1 MKRTIQTYTFLL
13 TLLALLQACNDP
25 SPLGRMG
32 GAIDSLI
39 EQRPDSVLHLLQDI
53 DYNALDEEGQ
63 AHYGLLFTAARYKL
77 YQPVDT
83 TFINRSIAY
92 YSASHK
98 GIQSSPFLRDKRG
111 ALGASLYYKAV
122 VLYELGKKEEAT
134 LLLKQAEE
142 LAEQGGD
149 ELLQNKIYERLFV
162 VNEQSG
168 NFQTAIKY
176 GKLFLKSS
184 EATQDAESICRAYDK
199 LSSVYSKQGKRD
211 SMDMMQKKCLDFVN
225 FVSNE
230 SKAYILSNLA
240 DSRIANEQIDEA
252 ESLLYVSAR
261 FKELPNTYI
270 MLGKIC
276 YRKGYEDEAIRY
288 WKKTT
293 SMGNDRFA
301 VKAYRLLSESENKH
315 RRYKN
320 ALVLLAKADSI
331 EHNLILSNNTETIA
345 NVEYG
350 YEHSV
355 LNKQKHAV
363 VQLVKI
369 VVLLLLISLIIYIV
383 HIILLRKKILKKT
396 EKLRESAAQISVCK
410 KRISFLEKED
420 QTIAN
425 LLEQNKLEIAKIQE
439 SLQEAKRRTE
449 EKCKMVEKLE
459 QEKFQYE
466 ENMFKN
472 KKEKAELQDTIK
484 RLYEND
490 YHHFVLGKSIFERV
504 MSTKSYPHM
513 TKSKE
518 QALVDYYT
526 ISHYER
532 FSEIIIQY
540 ESLSLGSLCYLVLKD
555 MGLSH
560 TEMQA
565 VLNVK
570 ESSIRMRLKRANE
583 KRKNT

>member
-1 MKRTIQTYTFLL
+1 MHYIVPLLYPNRCDNEAFISERIDLTAVNAYLARKNADDPEYKYNLFQIIVTAVLKIL
-13 TLLALLQACNDP
+13 TLRPKMNRFIANKNVY
-25 SPLGRMG
+25 
-32 GAIDSLI
+32 
-39 EQRPDSVLHLLQDI
+39 QRNEIS
-53 DYNALDEEGQ
+53 
-63 AHYGLLFTAARYKL
+63 AA
-77 YQPVDT
+77 
-83 TFINRSIAY
+83 
-92 YSASHK
+92 
-98 GIQSSPFLRDKRG
+98 
-111 ALGASLYYKAV
+111 
-122 VLYELGKKEEAT
+122 
-134 LLLKQAEE
+134 
-142 LAEQGGD
+142 
-149 ELLQNKIYERLFV
+149 FV
-162 VNEQSG
+162 V
-168 NFQTAIKY
+168 K
-176 GKLFLKSS
+176 KLFSDDGAEALAFIHAKDSDTIDTVHAEIYRQVSARRGEGDTGDSS
-184 EATQDAESICRAYDK
+184 S
-199 LSSVYSKQGKRD
+199 D

-459 QEKFQYE
+459 Q
-466 ENMFKN
+466 
-472 KKEKAELQDTIK
+472 
-484 RLYEND
+484 
-490 YHHFVLGKSIFERV
+490 
-504 MSTKSYPHM
+504 
-513 TKSKE
+513 
-518 QALVDYYT
+518 
-526 ISHYER
+526 
-532 FSEIIIQY
+532 
-540 ESLSLGSLCYLVLKD
+540 
-555 MGLSH
+555 
-560 TEMQA
+560 
-565 VLNVK
+565 
-570 ESSIRMRLKRANE
+570 
-583 KRKNT
+583 